1 MTYEEFDPPERKF
14 AVGAAYL
21 RGQGQGRVVGI
32 TGLERAQAVAA
43 GTVVEVQLPKE
54 GQTPSGHYEGE
65 GFVIVRHPETSRVE
79 EAIAAIVSNVK
90 VELG

>member
-1 MTYEEFDPPERKF
+1 
-14 AVGAAYL
+14 
-21 RGQGQGRVVGI
+21 
-32 TGLERAQAVAA
+32 
-43 GTVVEVQLPKE
+43 VVEVQLPRE
-54 GQTPSGHYEGE
+54 GQAPSGHYEGE